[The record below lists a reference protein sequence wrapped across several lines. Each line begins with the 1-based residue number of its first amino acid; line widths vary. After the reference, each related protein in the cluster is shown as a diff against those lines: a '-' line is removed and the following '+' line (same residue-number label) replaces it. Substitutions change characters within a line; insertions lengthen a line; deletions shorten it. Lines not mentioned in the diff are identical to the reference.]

1 MSEPA
6 LSAMSGPWS
15 KGKAAV
21 QRPALPHARE
31 RSEWA
36 VGWKRWLCGNVQATC
51 VQTLSTQEYA
61 SAVTRLLAPGQS
73 LPAGSLRANRD
84 ELTAA
89 YLAANNCAR
98 RIRLRRRTNKEV
110 GFSQPQRGKGFTLAF
125 WYSRTIARTS
135 VDRSSWRDII
145 SSGFHKRRRF
155 ITCLMPYNVELTGA
169 ARLYRAASRERSE
182 RG

>member
-1 MSEPA
+1 MKGWIGGPTPPPLYPA
-6 LSAMSGPWS
+6 PASAASG
-15 KGKAAV
+15 
-21 QRPALPHARE
+21 
-31 RSEWA
+31 RS

-61 SAVTRLLAPGQS
+61 SADTRLLAPGQS

-98 RIRLRRRTNKEV
+98 RIRLRRRTNKEA

-125 WYSRTIARTS
+125 WCSRTIARTS
-135 VDRSSWRDII
+135 VDRISWRDII

-155 ITCLMPYNVELTGA
+155 ITCLMPYVRGYQQTTCA
-169 ARLYRAASRERSE
+169 AKRQLEVVCPC
-182 RG
+182 GPTC